1 MPVVRVKQFPFVENP
16 ATVMLTPLSL
26 GPSAHFWSYDGI
38 LLGGIEV
45 NTKPASPEEP
55 DPCRIAYMP
64 MLVPRN
70 WGEREFCVITE
81 YEATSPTSRF
91 KFRIYYGC
99 GDPSELRLG
108 ETELLQGSTNGKQ
121 RMSFRLNEKLLARAE
136 LFRVTLEVVRES
148 SDKVLV
154 YGSWLE
160 VNVE

>member
-1 MPVVRVKQFPFVENP
+1 MPVLRAKQFPFVENP
-16 ATVMLTPLSL
+16 ATVMLTPLNL
-26 GPSAHFWSYDGI
+26 GPSAHWWSYDGI

-45 NTKPASPEEP
+45 NTNPASPEEP
-55 DPCRIAYMP
+55 DSCRIAHMP

-70 WGEREFCVITE
+70 WGERDFCVITE
-81 YEATSPTSRF
+81 YEAPSPSSRF

-108 ETELLQGSTNGKQ
+108 ETELLVGATTGKQ
-121 RMSFRLNEKLLARAE
+121 RMSFRLNAALLARAE
-136 LFRVTLEVVRES
+136 LFRVTLEVIRES

-160 VNVE
+160 LNVE